1 MSRIALSVLIS
12 AVFTIGLF
20 AKPYENLVPDFDRR
34 ESNAMVRKVF
44 EPTRANLDYAAYN
57 ANPVWYDRQKVRPK
71 PKEKARKLEEI
82 TFEGKIS
89 NPANSLEETPLT
101 KEERENPLAWE
112 PLYRA
117 LWDVVKDQGIQTL
130 AGKINGYKWGDVRTY
145 QPYQRLVAVYLHGEG
160 ADTELWGRIEFSPWA
175 KNVRRAVTDE
185 NKDGYREMYAK
196 IDLSHIPEEAQ
207 QKAFEWIRSDYM
219 SRKLNRQEV
228 IDWITALASY
238 WYPTKNTDILENEGT
253 WPDDQTEEKVV
264 KTMDGVTVKDP
275 IAVVR
280 GRPTGDINEPVYN
293 VYVVE
298 GLEAKKKE
306 KGGVL
311 SLDNKQMDTT
321 VSENFKQNNE
331 RFAAEAEKHGGYD
344 KWAAG
349 QASFLDAQKEFL
361 AGLPE
366 EQMGFEGK
374 DDFVFFRKSLE
385 YSTGGDLSEQA
396 DDKNAIPHLKDLKSY
411 LNSKDVNMLF
421 VVVPVKSEVYYEK
434 LPVDGAPSDKT
445 TIVNPYSRKILADI
459 QDAGIEVIDLLPAFL
474 AAKAEDGEHDEPVY
488 QKQDTHWTNRGLQ
501 IAAEKIAE
509 RVKQYSWYDD
519 AISAGKVEF
528 TTVDTT
534 FSRQGDIVDKLP
546 QDAQAKYPAVTLKA
560 RQVKTPDGEL
570 NTGSKA
576 GQVMLIGDS
585 FTGVF
590 EHVDC
595 KGAGVGSHIAAK
607 TDLPV
612 DIITSWGGGPLVR
625 KKMMRARSKLMD
637 GKRLVVYMM
646 VARDLYDYQMGWQP
660 LQTK

>member
-1 MSRIALSVLIS
+1 
-12 AVFTIGLF
+12 
-20 AKPYENLVPDFDRR
+20 
-34 ESNAMVRKVF
+34 
-44 EPTRANLDYAAYN
+44 
-57 ANPVWYDRQKVRPK
+57 
-71 PKEKARKLEEI
+71 
-82 TFEGKIS
+82 
-89 NPANSLEETPLT
+89 
-101 KEERENPLAWE
+101 
-112 PLYRA
+112 
-117 LWDVVKDQGIQTL
+117 
-130 AGKINGYKWGDVRTY
+130 
-145 QPYQRLVAVYLHGEG
+145 
-160 ADTELWGRIEFSPWA
+160 
-175 KNVRRAVTDE
+175 
-185 NKDGYREMYAK
+185 
-196 IDLSHIPEEAQ
+196 
-207 QKAFEWIRSDYM
+207 
-219 SRKLNRQEV
+219 
-228 IDWITALASY
+228 
-238 WYPTKNTDILENEGT
+238 
-253 WPDDQTEEKVV
+253 
-264 KTMDGVTVKDP
+264 
-275 IAVVR
+275 
-280 GRPTGDINEPVYN
+280 

-306 KGGVL
+306 KDGVL
-311 SLDNKQMDTT
+311 SLDNKEMDTT
-321 VSENFKQNNE
+321 VSENYKQNNE
-331 RFAAEAEKHGGYD
+331 RFAAEAEKHGGYE
-344 KWAAG
+344 KWAAE
-349 QASFLDAQKEFL
+349 QSSFLDAQKAFL

-385 YSTGGDLSEQA
+385 YSTGGDLAEQA
-396 DDKNAIPHLKDLKSY
+396 DDKNAIPHLKDMKSY

-509 RVKQYSWYDD
+509 RVKQYAWYDD
-519 AISAGKVEF
+519 ALSAGKVEF

-546 QDAQAKYPAVTLKA
+546 QEAQAKYPAVTLKA
-560 RQVKTPDGEL
+560 EQVKTPEGEL
-570 NTGSKA
+570 NKGSKA

-595 KGAGVGSHIAAK
+595 KGAGVGSHIASK